1 MLIVQRVVAEWLIGA
16 GLVAGLGVGLC
27 VGLGVAQAAPL
38 DIFLTATPEPLTGQ
52 GTLELG
58 ADRINPQL
66 DVLNLRSRSSNPDNA
81 NSSYAANHVS
91 AGIRVGEQGWLSAS
105 LGQRNITDSGGN
117 YHYNSWQL
125 SGQYRLF
132 EAQAWQPATAVRL
145 SAWGNYADQTE
156 SSKPV
161 VVPGA
166 KLDSVKI
173 SRPADLQL
181 QADLVGSWRLD
192 GDTDVSATLGLGAS
206 QLSYGALSATTTLDG
221 CHYKLAFTGNA
232 VYGVLAS
239 PCSAGIY
246 VQEIYDNSG
255 RLGIDVA
262 NEIAWRGKFI
272 QAGVN
277 ARWRDGPWT
286 WRAGYLFYGVQR
298 ETVDAIL
305 AARKQA
311 SYTQNQSMG
320 LEASYRLRPDT
331 QLFASALI
339 SSNLFFNDMPLT
351 YNTST
356 AARFDSAT
364 SVYGVGLRFDF

>member
-1 MLIVQRVVAEWLIGA
+1 MAILQRVVAAWLIGT
-16 GLVAGLGVGLC
+16 GLG
-27 VGLGVAQAAPL
+27 AAWAAPL
-38 DIFLTATPEPLTGQ
+38 DIFLTATPEPLIGR
-52 GTLELG
+52 GRLELG

-66 DVLNLRSRSSNPDNA
+66 DVLNLRSRSADPDNA
-81 NSSYAANHVS
+81 NSSYAANHIS
-91 AGIRVGEQGWLSAS
+91 GGIKIGEQGWLSAS
-105 LGQRNITDSGGN
+105 LGQRTITDSGGN
-117 YHYNSWQL
+117 YQYNSWQL
-125 SGQYRLF
+125 SGQYRVL
-132 EAQAWQPATAVRL
+132 EAQSWQPATALRL

-166 KLDSVKI
+166 KLNSVKI
-173 SRPADLQL
+173 SRPTDQQL
-181 QADLVGSWRLD
+181 QADVVGTWRL
-192 GDTDVSATLGLGAS
+192 GSDTEVSALLGVGTS

-221 CHYKLAFTGNA
+221 CHYNLAFTGNA

-262 NEIAWRGKFI
+262 NEIAWRGKFV

-277 ARWRDGPWT
+277 ASWRDGPWT
-286 WRAGYLFYGVQR
+286 WRAGYLFFIVQR
-298 ETVDAIL
+298 EAVDAIL

-311 SYTQNQSMG
+311 SYTQNHSLG
-320 LEASYRLRPDT
+320 LEAGYRVRPDT

-356 AARFDSAT
+356 AARFDGAT
-364 SVYGVGLRFDF
+364 SVFGVGLRFDF